1 LQRGRLD
8 RRQYFRIDRLRRRQD
23 RHPGFRETDSM
34 REIDRVLHDV
44 DLILQRRRDVHRRI
58 GDDQRSK

>member
-1 LQRGRLD
+1 
-8 RRQYFRIDRLRRRQD
+8 
-23 RHPGFRETDSM
+23 M